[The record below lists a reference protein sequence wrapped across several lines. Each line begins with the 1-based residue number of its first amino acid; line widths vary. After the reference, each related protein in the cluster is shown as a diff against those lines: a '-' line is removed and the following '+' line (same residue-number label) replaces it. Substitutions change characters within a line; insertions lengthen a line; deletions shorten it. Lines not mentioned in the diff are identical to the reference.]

1 MSNPSNQYDIVIA
14 GSGFTGAITALA
26 LHNCG
31 LTVCL
36 IEKGKHPRF
45 AIGESSTPVADM
57 ILRSLSAQYDLPW
70 LYDFSRYGSWQ
81 QSHPE
86 IVCGIKRGFSYFKHH
101 PGKQFSTD
109 AGHSNELLVA
119 ASENDIMSDTNWL
132 RADFDAFLVSKVKA
146 YNIDYFDCTEI
157 TSATRS
163 NKQWLFNINGPGN
176 IPSIH
181 SSFFIDAT
189 GGGILADKLF
199 AVKSSAAGFLT
210 NSFALFSHFDHLPRW
225 TTLLEQNNIST
236 QDYPYDP
243 DDSALHHVLDEGW
256 IWALRFNNNRTSW
269 GFALNGNDASFQK
282 MKTTEIW
289 DRMRGTYPDIDHIL
303 KSGSLSPQPGS
314 IIQTGRLQRK
324 LEKCFGDGWLAMP
337 HTIGFVDPLFSTGI
351 AYSLAGIERI
361 VQMLSENR
369 NFDEDLYE
377 QLKEYEHI
385 TFEELKLID
394 MLVAGC
400 YATMQH
406 FQLFNAWSMLYF
418 TFTILYE
425 QRRLKNQPVKYFLEA
440 DNQEVQKIVQTTY
453 KDLLKLTAQRTI
465 SPKDADQFIN
475 TVRERIE
482 PFNTAGLLDPLSK
495 NMYYHTVAVL

>member
-1 MSNPSNQYDIVIA
+1 MNNHPNHYDIVIA
-14 GSGFTGAITALA
+14 GSGFTGTLTALA

-31 LTVCL
+31 FTVCL
-36 IEKGKHPRF
+36 VEKGKHPRF
-45 AIGESSTPVADM
+45 AIGESSTPIADM
-57 ILRSLSAQYDLPW
+57 ILRSLSVQYDLPW

-86 IVCGIKRGFSYFKHH
+86 VVCGIKRGFSYFKHH

-109 AGHSNELLVA
+109 AAHSNELLVA
-119 ASENDIMSDTNWL
+119 ASASDAMSDTNWL
-132 RADFDAFLVSKVKA
+132 RADFDAYLVSRVQD
-146 YNIDYFDCTEI
+146 YNIAYFDRTEI

-163 NKQWLFNINGPGN
+163 NRQWLFNIKGAGN
-176 IPSIH
+176 ISSIH

-189 GGGILADKLF
+189 GSGILADKLF

-225 TTLLEQNNIST
+225 TTLLQQNNIPT

-282 MKTTEIW
+282 MNTTEIW
-289 DRMRGTYPDIDHIL
+289 NRMRNAYPDIDHIL
-303 KSGSLSPQPGS
+303 KMGALSPQPGS

-361 VQMLSENR
+361 VQMLSENS
-369 NFDEDLYE
+369 NFDERLFE

-394 MLVAGC
+394 VLVAGC
-400 YATMQH
+400 YKTMQH
-406 FQLFNAWSMLYF
+406 FPLFNAWSMLYF

-425 QRRLKNQPVKYFLEA
+425 QRRLRNEPVKYFLEA
-440 DNQEVQKIVQTTY
+440 DSDEVQKIVQTTF
-453 KDLLKLTAQRTI
+453 KELLKLSAQRTI
-465 SPKDADQFIN
+465 SSTDADQFTN
-475 TVRERIE
+475 TVRERIK
-482 PFNTAGLLDPLSK
+482 PFNTAGLLVPMSK
-495 NMYYHTVAVL
+495 NMYYHTAAAL